1 MATWGNRSVS
11 TGEMEKGQRMA
22 REIAKAYEPQR
33 IEPRWAEF
41 WVKEALFKADP
52 NAPGPVFS
60 MVIPPPNVTGSL
72 HIGHMLNHTEIDRK
86 STRLNSS
93 HGYNSYAVFCLK

>member
-72 HIGHMLNHTEIDRK
+72 HIGHLLNHTEIVVL
-86 STRLNSS
+86 TRWHSKW
-93 HGYNSYAVFCLK
+93 GYIILELTVME

>member
-52 NAPGPVFS
+52 HAPGPVLS
-60 MVIPPPNVTGSL
+60 MVIRPPNVTGSL
-72 HIGHMLNHTEIDRK
+72 HLGHMRHQPESDVLDRWHRQRRAT
-86 STRLNSS
+86 TR
-93 HGYNSYAVFCLK
+93 Y